1 MNTLAATFTI
11 EDNDG
16 KGSILRLHGPLDQDA
31 YFALAGPL
39 RQAIKKGCAG
49 ELVIDLKDVTRLDD
63 FGALLLAHVHKA
75 AHAVNS
81 PCSIE
86 AARPSVREVL
96 DLLHFQR
103 LINAPALEKPKH
115 ENPFVALGGAIIDKV
130 LGAKELI
137 DFTGDVLLCAA
148 IVVRHPFSMRWDDM
162 LTAMRKV
169 GVDAVPIVGLINF
182 LLGFIM
188 AFMTSVQLKQFGAN
202 IYVAPL
208 VAIAMVRELGPI
220 MTAIVVT
227 GRSGSAFASE
237 IGAMKIS
244 EEVDALSTMG
254 FNPVVFLVM
263 PKMTA
268 AMIVM
273 PILTVFACLFG
284 ILGGLLV
291 GVVFLD
297 LTLSNYLS
305 ETIDSLSMYAVNWCF
320 FKAVVFAFLITWI
333 GCLRGFQVKGG
344 SSAVGE
350 ATTSSVVSGIFLI
363 ILWDCI
369 FAFIQL
375 YWS

>member
-16 KGSILRLHGPLDQDA
+16 KGSSLRLHGPLDQDA

-39 RQAIKKGCAG
+39 RQAVKKGCAG

-75 AHAVNS
+75 ADAVNC

-162 LTAMRKV
+162 LTSMRKV

-263 PKMTA
+263 PKMAA